1 MGKQGASG
9 RLLTGG
15 RWKYRF
21 SSVLPLAPF
30 LLTSTPTPTHP
41 FVIAAIL
48 SHLSA
53 FNTTSLH
60 HLINESI
67 AHAMRGAI
75 DGDVVLALLLLA
87 VAPCSPIVPTST
99 RLISMAYEIGLALG
113 YGSTEQSALSLGEEL
128 AQPWWRTKLDEL
140 LLVSSPQMCSSCRR

>member
-1 MGKQGASG
+1 MCAHN
-9 RLLTGG
+9 

-21 SSVLPLAPF
+21 STVLPLAPF
-30 LLTSTPTPTHP
+30 LLTSTPPPTHP

-48 SHLSA
+48 SHLPA

-75 DGDVVLALLLLA
+75 DADVVLAFLLLS
-87 VAPCSPIVPTST
+87 VAHCSPIVPSPM
-99 RLISMAYEIGLALG
+99 RLIAMAYELGLALG
-113 YGSTEQSALSLGEEL
+113 YESNQRSALELGDDL
-128 AQPWWRTKLDEL
+128 ALPCWRVKLDEM
-140 LLVSSPQMCSSCRR
+140 LLVSRDMTGCL